1 MNYSQ
6 SQVFWALHL
15 SFSREF
21 SVGVQFLQFDNVV
34 SDLNAINYALDP
46 KDKGENLQGSG
57 VDESIHMDGQHGKHT
72 SQYFPVCSPRCDK
85 RRCNPSNSLRDI
97 YTSNSLL
104 S

>member
-57 VDESIHMDGQHGKHT
+57 VDEVNPHGWPAW
-72 SQYFPVCSPRCDK
+72 QAYFSVLPCMFP
-85 RRCNPSNSLRDI
+85 
-97 YTSNSLL
+97 
-104 S
+104 